1 MDKLTTTQADRDAA
15 VGLIRLLYSAPT
27 TMECVEIDVTRAFAR
42 HRLSSEQSTARE
54 VERLTEESLRFK
66 RYWTQERERGE
77 KLQNDNI
84 ALSGEVEQLR
94 AQVERARDTAEMPE
108 VAAMRYI
115 EQLRAEEGDSVTIL
129 CDDPEAESADRRLA
143 IDCNGAW
150 TDWRERRFYGE
161 SVLQCL
167 ALAVTARTYLT
178 GATK

>member
-42 HRLSSEQSTARE
+42 HRLSSEQSTAR
-54 VERLTEESLRFK
+54 
-66 RYWTQERERGE
+66 
-77 KLQNDNI
+77 
-84 ALSGEVEQLR
+84 EVEQLR